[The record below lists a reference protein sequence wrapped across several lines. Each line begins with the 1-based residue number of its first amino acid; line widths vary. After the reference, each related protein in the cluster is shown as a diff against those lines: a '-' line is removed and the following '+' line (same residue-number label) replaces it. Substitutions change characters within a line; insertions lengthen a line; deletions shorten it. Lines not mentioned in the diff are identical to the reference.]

1 MVPRASRPDPKWLS
15 RGFLLLSGVRRGSCA
30 RLHQLARKT
39 QVKVVLESGILTG

>member
-30 RLHQLARKT
+30 RLHQLAVRLK
-39 QVKVVLESGILTG
+39 KVVLELGILTG